1 MSGHDAH
8 GHHPAPPAEDHSI
21 TVKVGI
27 FFVLVLAALFLIAFI
42 N

>member
-8 GHHPAPPAEDHSI
+8 EHHAAPAEDHSI

-27 FFVLVLAALFLIAFI
+27 FFVLVVISLFIIAKI

>member
-8 GHHPAPPAEDHSI
+8 GHHAAPAEDHSI
-21 TVKVGI
+21 TVKVGV
-27 FFVLVLAALFLIAFI
+27 FFVLVLAALVFIAKI

>member
-8 GHHPAPPAEDHSI
+8 EHHSAPATEDHSI
-21 TVKVGI
+21 TTKVGI
-27 FFVLVLAALFLIAFI
+27 FFVLVLAALFFIAKI